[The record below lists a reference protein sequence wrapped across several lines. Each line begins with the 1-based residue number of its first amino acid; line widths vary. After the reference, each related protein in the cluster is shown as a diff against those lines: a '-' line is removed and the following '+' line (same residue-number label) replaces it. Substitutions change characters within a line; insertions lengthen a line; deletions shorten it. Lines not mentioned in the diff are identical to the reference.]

1 MSLSCTFK
9 YSHNPMGPENHH
21 STVITLNLTLKPDRM
36 PLFSHLLGQG
46 IIVGTRTGISVRDLL
61 CRQIGVSDAYLDR
74 RVQTIFLNGKVV
86 DDVDT
91 ALIRNGAV
99 LALSAA
105 MPGLAGATLRRGG
118 VYAAMRK
125 EISHHNKTS
134 NDSPENGSVTIKLF
148 NFVALELGAI
158 FLEQGVQ
165 IDGKQMEY
173 FFQKVPEFFWDGCC
187 AAKINGRPLDRDK
200 IAILELKQKQV
211 LLKLEFKE

>member
-1 MSLSCTFK
+1 
-9 YSHNPMGPENHH
+9 MGPETHY
-21 STVITLNLTLKPDRM
+21 STVITLNLTLKPDRIS
-36 PLFSHLLGQG
+36 LFSHLLGQG
-46 IIVGTRTGISVRDLL
+46 FMVSARTGISVRDLL
-61 CRQIGVSDAYLDR
+61 CNQIGVSDVYLDR

-91 ALIRNGAV
+91 AVIRNGAV

-125 EISHHNKTS
+125 EISHRNKTS
-134 NDSPENGSVTIKLF
+134 NDLPGNGFVTIKLF

-158 FLEQGVQ
+158 FLNKG
-165 IDGKQMEY
+165 IRIYGKQMEI
-173 FFQKVPEFFWDGCC
+173 FFQKVPEFFWDGCFG
-187 AAKINGRPLDRDK
+187 AKIDGRSLDMDK
-200 IAILELKQKQV
+200 FSTLKWKQTHV

>member
-1 MSLSCTFK
+1 
-9 YSHNPMGPENHH
+9 MGPENHH
-21 STVITLNLTLKPDRM
+21 SAVITLNLTLKPDRM

-46 IIVGTRTGISVRDLL
+46 FMVYARTGISVRDLL

-91 ALIRNGAV
+91 AVIRNGVV

-125 EISHHNKTS
+125 EISHHNNTS
-134 NDSPENGSVTIKLF
+134 NDSTGNGSVTIKLF

-158 FLEQGVQ
+158 FLEQG
-165 IDGKQMEY
+165 IRINGKQMGI
-173 FFQKVPEFFWDGCC
+173 FFQKVPEFFWDGCRG
-187 AAKINGRPLDRDK
+187 AKIDGRPLDRDK
-200 IAILELKQKQV
+200 ISILEWKQEQV